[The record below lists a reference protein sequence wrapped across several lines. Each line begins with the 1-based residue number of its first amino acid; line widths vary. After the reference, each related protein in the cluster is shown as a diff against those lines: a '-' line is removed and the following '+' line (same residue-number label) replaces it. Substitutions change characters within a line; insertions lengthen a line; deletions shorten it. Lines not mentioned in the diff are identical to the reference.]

1 MVEVDEVMPPET
13 EEVEREDSLWAARS
27 AVLYSV
33 TVSLW
38 LSSDWLSGV
47 GERILVTVVLVM
59 VVSVD
64 TALLSVVE
72 TMGAGVVPKE
82 LETPAVSRDSVDTVV
97 VVVVTWVSM
106 VLQRDPTPLLLL
118 SSAERTDEGD
128 ILLGVAASSL
138 TSMGWVLLS
147 CWVLW
152 VVVDPSASMLF
163 SSPATFTG
171 GWQSCTD
178 TMTLLSISTLGAGLG
193 SVLSGPVLSAKGA
206 TLPLSRG
213 FRGETT

>member
-13 EEVEREDSLWAARS
+13 EEVEREDSLRVARS
-27 AVLYSV
+27 VVLYSV

-72 TMGAGVVPKE
+72 TMGAAVVPEE
-82 LETPAVSRDSVDTVV
+82 LETPAVSRDTEDTVAVVV

-118 SSAERTDEGD
+118 SSAEHTDKGG
-128 ILLGVAASSL
+128 ILLGVVASGL
-138 TSMGWVLLS
+138 TSMGWVLMS

-152 VVVDPSASMLF
+152 VVVDPSASTLF
-163 SSPATFTG
+163 SNLATFTG
-171 GWQSCTD
+171 GW
-178 TMTLLSISTLGAGLG
+178 
-193 SVLSGPVLSAKGA
+193 
-206 TLPLSRG
+206 
-213 FRGETT
+213 